1 MSLRLVYYTK
11 SKQKK
16 QALFS
21 KKMKKFRK
29 YMKLNVPPKKKFA
42 NAEGLFLAAYTALWY
57 TDTVKWG

>member
-21 KKMKKFRK
+21 KKMKKIQKIHEIERT
-29 YMKLNVPPKKKFA
+29 
-42 NAEGLFLAAYTALWY
+42 TAKEICKCGRAFPCRIHGFVVY
-57 TDTVKWG
+57 